1 MFWNYAVNLVENT
14 HATVWFKSHF
24 AMGVLLWICCIF
36 SEHLFVRTP
45 LEGSFFILQVN
56 WKKRLQYRCFLMS
69 FNSFLQTP
77 FLQNTSR
84 KQLLFYG
91 KHFANKIEKNPEW
104 METDCK
110 KNNDTQNHYLHQVFI
125 LFYYSFYYFF
135 IFSQLPMMYW
145 KHEFLETIQSHWRS
159 MYHRKLFLTFG

>member
-14 HATVWFKSHF
+14 HAKVWLKSHF

-45 LEGSFFILQVN
+45 LEGCFFILQVN

-104 METDCK
+104 KQIVRKTTTRKITIYIKSSYCF
-110 KNNDTQNHYLHQVFI
+110 TIHFTISL
-125 LFYYSFYYFF
+125 SFLSFPWCTENTSF
-135 IFSQLPMMYW
+135 
-145 KHEFLETIQSHWRS
+145 
-159 MYHRKLFLTFG
+159 

>member
-1 MFWNYAVNLVENT
+1 
-14 HATVWFKSHF
+14 
-24 AMGVLLWICCIF
+24 MGVLLWICCIF

-45 LEGSFFILQVN
+45 LEGCFFMLQVH

-69 FNSFLQTP
+69 FISFLQTP

-91 KHFANKIEKNPEW
+91 KHFTNKIEKNPLTKEKRI
-104 METDCK
+104 ETDCK

-135 IFSQLPMMYW
+135 ILSQLPMMYW
-145 KHEFLETIQSHWRS
+145 KHELLETIQSHWRF
-159 MYHRKLFLTFG
+159 MYYRKLFLTFGLKKKVFFSIRL